1 MPENKKNQI
10 KALNQIEVK
19 YKIKD
24 IYIKKWEKEKL
35 MRDLEEEQRKLE
47 IEYDKILQN
56 IFEKRDKKI
65 KEAKSYPDF
74 WLRVLSNHSVTKDFI
89 N

>member
-1 MPENKKNQI
+1 MISN
-10 KALNQIEVK
+10 
-19 YKIKD
+19 
-24 IYIKKWEKEKL
+24 
-35 MRDLEEEQRKLE
+35 
-47 IEYDKILQN
+47 N
-56 IFEKRDKKI
+56 INGIVEEKRDKKI

>member
-1 MPENKKNQI
+1 
-10 KALNQIEVK
+10 
-19 YKIKD
+19 
-24 IYIKKWEKEKL
+24 

-89 N
+89 NEEDKSVLKFLKDIRFIKSNKDNVIISIIWL